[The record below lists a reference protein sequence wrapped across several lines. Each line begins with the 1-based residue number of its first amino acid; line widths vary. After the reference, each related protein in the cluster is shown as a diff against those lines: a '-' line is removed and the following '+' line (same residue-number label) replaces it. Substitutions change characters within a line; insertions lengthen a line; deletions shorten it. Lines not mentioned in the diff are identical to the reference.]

1 MNYLLPDKV
10 YQILKWVA
18 LIVLPAL
25 ATFVGVV
32 GTEWGMP
39 YCDQIVKTITATGTF
54 IGALIG
60 ASHLKAKIEAEK

>member
-18 LIVLPAL
+18 LIVLPAV
-25 ATFVGVV
+25 ATFISVV
-32 GTEWGMP
+32 GPTWGMP
-39 YCDQIVKTITATGTF
+39 YCEQVVTTITAVSTL

-60 ASHLKAKIEAEK
+60 VSHLKAAQE